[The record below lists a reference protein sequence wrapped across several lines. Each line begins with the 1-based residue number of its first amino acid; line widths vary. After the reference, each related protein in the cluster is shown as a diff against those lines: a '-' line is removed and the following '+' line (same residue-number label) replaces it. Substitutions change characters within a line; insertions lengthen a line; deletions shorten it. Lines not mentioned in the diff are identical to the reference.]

1 MKLVYRVTPRQRLI
15 VVEHALKQMQAFA
28 QRRSWDSE
36 AGGVLLG
43 RHLLDSHDVVVDEVS
58 TPQTGDRRSRFGFF
72 RSSKHEHVA
81 RQRWMEE
88 NSTLAYLGLWHTHP
102 ERDPTPSGVDQRDWQ
117 QAIAGDTYEGDRL
130 FFPIVGTHCIRVWTL
145 SRRGTF
151 RELKLEKNNA
161 QNKSTGGLSLR
172 AHAGRSRSG
181 D

>member
-15 VVEHALKQMQAFA
+15 VVEHALKQMQVFA
-28 QRRSWDSE
+28 QRHCWDSE

-58 TPQTGDRRSRFGFF
+58 TPQSSDRRSRFGFF
-72 RSSKHEHVA
+72 RSSKHEQVA
-81 RQRWMEE
+81 RLRWLEE
-88 NSTLAYLGLWHTHP
+88 SSTSAYLGLWHTHP
-102 ERDPTPSGVDQRDWQ
+102 ERDPTPSGVDQRDWK
-117 QAIAGDTYEGDRL
+117 QAVADDTYEGARL

-151 RELKLEKNNA
+151 RELKLENNNA
-161 QNKSTGGLSLR
+161 QSENTAEPSLGTR
-172 AHAGRSRSG
+172 VGRSG